1 MSFKSFLKKVGKGI
15 GKVTSV
21 ASPLL
26 MATGVGAPLALG
38 LGAAGGFASGHN
50 LGEVLKGAAKNFAL
64 GGAGKAL
71 SGGLKGLSVLSKADM
86 LKNGVQGASKVA
98 GIGPGGVP
106 MIDQNGAYAAGQP
119 GAGGGGG
126 VLDAI
131 KGLLGGNSSGGGTD
145 WGKILG
151 TVGKVGVGAAGAYSS
166 AKQQGKADDLRDKA
180 LKLVEGEYA
189 EGAPLRK
196 LGMAGLTDPRVRDL
210 SSVFAPAQTN
220 YQRLAI

>member
-64 GGAGKAL
+64 GSAGKAVA
-71 SGGLKGLSVLSKADM
+71 GLAGLSKAAAA
-86 LKNGVQGASKVA
+86 KAGGVSAVGSQPRMIGV
-98 GIGPGGVP
+98 GPGGTP
-106 MIDQNGAYAAGQP
+106 LFDQTGELS
-119 GAGGGGG
+119 GGGGG
-126 VLDAI
+126 GNGVVDAL
-131 KGLLGGNSSGGGTD
+131 KGILGGNKAGGGTD
-145 WGKILG
+145 WGSILG
-151 TVGKVGVGAAGAYSS
+151 NLGKVGVTAAGAYSS

-180 LKLVEGEYA
+180 LKMVESEYA
-189 EGAPLRK
+189 EAAPLRK

-210 SSVFAPAQTN
+210 SSVFATQPAQ
-220 YQRLAI
+220 YRRLAV